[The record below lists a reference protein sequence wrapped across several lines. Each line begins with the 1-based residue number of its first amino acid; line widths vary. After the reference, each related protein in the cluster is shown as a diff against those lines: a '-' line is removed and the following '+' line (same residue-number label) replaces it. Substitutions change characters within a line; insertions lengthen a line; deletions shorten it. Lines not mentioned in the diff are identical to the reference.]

1 MFAVLFLLLAYPAV
15 AQAESYTLVLDR
27 SEDCFTNAPEVLKP
41 GDVLDFSALGADYDI
56 ESHSVLYI
64 DGEEYVYVDF
74 MYNSPEPYR
83 SCTVKSYEEVAA
95 AAQEESGIIMSI
107 PEGQKFD
114 HWECISS
121 VGYSDDDEYAYYWFE
136 YELTACYTD
145 AGTETD
151 EWELDPPDPNA
162 PGPVDPSDPNAPGPV
177 DSPDP
182 NVPDP
187 ADPGTDTELDDGPS
201 FDVDPDSPIT
211 RAMGAEMLYELA
223 GTPEAALSPFA
234 DVPGDADYAKAVG
247 WGYANG
253 LIEGTAPEYYRPE
266 RYITREEFAAIL
278 YRYVKTKGL
287 GFGDEELP
295 KTDACD
301 ADRISGFAYEAMC
314 WMSSKGVFE
323 RCSDN
328 TLRPGENI
336 SGQEAVAILGRLWK
350 LL

>member
-1 MFAVLFLLLAYPAV
+1 MNTAYAAKLKSWKYRRCALLFAALFLMLAFPA
-15 AQAESYTLVLDR
+15 AARAESYTLILDR
-27 SEDCFTNAPEVLKP
+27 SEDCFTNAPEILKP
-41 GDVLDFSALGADYDI
+41 GDVLDFSALGLDYDI

-74 MYNSPEPYR
+74 MYNSPEPYT

-95 AAQEESGIIMSI
+95 AAQEEEGISMTL
-107 PEGQKFD
+107 PEGQVFD
-114 HWECISS
+114 HWECITS

-136 YELTACYTD
+136 YELTACYTE

-151 EWELDPPDPNA
+151 DWEVDPPE
-162 PGPVDPSDPNAPGPV
+162 PNAPGPV
-177 DSPDP
+177 DS
-182 NVPDP
+182 
-187 ADPGTDTELDDGPS
+187 GTDTEPEEGPS
-201 FDVDPDSPIT
+201 FDIDPDSPIT

-278 YRYVKTKGL
+278 YRYVKALGL
-287 GFGDEELP
+287 GFDVTKQPE
-295 KTDACD
+295 TDAED

-323 RCSDN
+323 SYSDN
-328 TLRPGENI
+328 TLRPGESI
-336 SGQEAVAILGRLWK
+336 SGQDAADMLGRLWK